1 MSQIAIKIQFIRTQ
15 AAINATRKLIEE
27 ELGGRDEIAVKAVVT
42 EVLKWLDE
50 LERALHGQDDDT
62 FTPAVKQPHKQSNG
76 NFT

>member
-15 AAINATRKLIEE
+15 AAINATRKLITE
-27 ELGGRDEIAVKAVVT
+27 ELGDREDIAVKAVVT

-50 LERALHGQDDDT
+50 LERALHDQSDGT
-62 FTPAVKQPHKQSNG
+62 FAPAVKQPHKQSNG